1 MARIE
6 IKGREFQKKS
16 NMGKM
21 LEIRNEYIVFG
32 DSEKY
37 CCLKCFFFSNY
48 DECEIR
54 LG

>member
-6 IKGREFQKKS
+6 IKGREFQKKATWA
-16 NMGKM
+16 KCWK
-21 LEIRNEYIVFG
+21 LEMNVL
-32 DSEKY
+32 
-37 CCLKCFFFSNY
+37 CLGTVKNTVVLSVFFSNY